1 MEFRTDGRT
10 LQVSGQVDVRTIAE
24 LREALYMHLEQ
35 HPGDPVLDLSG
46 VESVDLAA
54 LRMIAVAS
62 RVAVRQ
68 GRRLLVTGC
77 PPMVRRLLHLSHL
90 RALVAVEDPADDPAD
105 DTAGARAI

>member
-1 MEFRTDGRT
+1 MEFRTEGET

-24 LREALYMHLEQ
+24 LREALYAHLEQ

-62 RVAVRQ
+62 RLAARQ
-68 GRRLLVTGC
+68 GRRLLVAGC
-77 PPMVRRLLHLSHL
+77 PPAVRRLLHLSHL
-90 RALVAVEDPADDPAD
+90 RRLVTVQDPGGIVEEAAE
-105 DTAGARAI
+105 ARAL

>member
-1 MEFRTDGRT
+1 MEFSTDGAT
-10 LQVSGQVDVRTIAE
+10 LRVSGQVDVRTIAE
-24 LREALYMHLEQ
+24 LREALYAHLEE

-90 RALVAVEDPADDPAD
+90 RALVAVEDG
-105 DTAGARAI
+105 AGGSAEARAI

>member
-1 MEFRTDGRT
+1 MEFWTEGAT
-10 LQVSGQVDVRTIAE
+10 LTVSGQVDVRTIGE
-24 LREALYMHLEQ
+24 LREALYAHLEA

-62 RVAVRQ
+62 RLAVHQ

-77 PPMVRRLLHLSHL
+77 PPQVRRLLHLSHL
-90 RALVAVEDPADDPAD
+90 RGLVAVEDPAEASL
-105 DTAGARAI
+105 